1 MIDCVDEQ
9 RHVDRRSAVE
19 FEHAVGVKPQP
30 RPEEVFPAAGR
41 LGRLE
46 RHPSVVLG
54 ERVDRIG
61 SPGGH
66 QLLAS
71 RRQEP
76 DRLVGCVHGPLDG
89 VAQHDS
95 VLAPGRPGA
104 EPVAAHGP
112 PDRVVDR
119 HETGGEFVERLGHP
133 VDVTQPVPT
142 PGVLVA
148 VAALVVEVPAGQR
161 GRLERDPVLKPDL
174 AGEGQHV
181 SVDVERVVV
190 DLAGFRFDSGPL
202 DRDPPGVAAERDEL
216 LQVVAKVGEQA
227 GAIARA
233 RGSTVAL
240 PGRPVGG
247 RSDALGRDRR
257 GGDAL
262 QEHRRISGG
271 RRRRCRRPRGRRHGS
286 GRAPGRLRSRCGR
299 RGVRRG

>member
-1 MIDCVDEQ
+1 MKGLGELGGFGGKTTSRGPSALRPGGEATVGTDTDRVVVDDPDVIDRVDEQ
-9 RHVDRRSAVE
+9 RHVDRCPAVE

-30 RPEEVFPAAGR
+30 RPEEAFPAACR

-46 RHPSVVLG
+46 RHPSVVLD

-76 DRLVGCVHGPLDG
+76 DRLVGACTAPDG
-89 VAQHDS
+89 LAQHDS
-95 VLAPGRPGA
+95 VLASGRPGA

-112 PDRVVDR
+112 SDRVVDR
-119 HETGGEFVERLGHP
+119 HETGGEFVERLRHP
-133 VDVTQPVPT
+133 VDVTQPVPA
-142 PGVLVA
+142 PSILVA

-190 DLAGFRFDSGPL
+190 DLAEVPVRFGP
-202 DRDPPGVAAERDEL
+202 
-216 LQVVAKVGEQA
+216 
-227 GAIARA
+227 
-233 RGSTVAL
+233 T
-240 PGRPVGG
+240 
-247 RSDALGRDRR
+247 RS
-257 GGDAL
+257 
-262 QEHRRISGG
+262 
-271 RRRRCRRPRGRRHGS
+271 
-286 GRAPGRLRSRCGR
+286 
-299 RGVRRG
+299 